1 MIFYVDKSEV
11 RPGAL
16 EALKPAIEELAG
28 FVEANVPPVLA
39 YNVYLDDAGSTMT
52 VIHLHRDSASLEY
65 HLEVGGPAFRKLADL
80 VTLRSIEVYGDPSET
95 AIERLNDKARMLGG
109 GTVTVHE
116 RRAGFV
122 RLSAGSG
129 TEY

>member
-16 EALKPAIEELAG
+16 DALQPAIEELAE
-28 FVEANVPPVLA
+28 FIEANVPPVLA
-39 YNVYLDDAGSTMT
+39 YNVYLDHDRSGMT
-52 VIHLHRDSASLEY
+52 VVHIHRDSASLEY

-80 VTLRSIEVYGDPSET
+80 VTLRSIEVYGRPSE
-95 AIERLNDKARMLGG
+95 AAVERLNDKARMLGG
-109 GTVTVHE
+109 GTVAVHE
-116 RRAGFV
+116 WRAGFV
-122 RLSAGSG
+122 RLDARSG